1 MGAWSTAWRFSNSN
15 VMILHADAFGK
26 GPCELWTRKLEWWK
40 KSLLC
45 TNIGLVR
52 HLFLSS
58 STLYSRAEEFQLLTK
73 CIELRAMVYLPTYI
87 GK

>member
-40 KSLLC
+40 KVC
-45 TNIGLVR
+45 FVP
-52 HLFLSS
+52 
-58 STLYSRAEEFQLLTK
+58 TLASYD
-73 CIELRAMVYLPTYI
+73 TYF
-87 GK
+87 